1 MAGVNGFLTNGKAE
15 IQCCLR
21 HKLWW
26 TVTWLSDGWLV
37 WELGARS
44 STIESLGSWRVVKCC
59 RNMEQSP
66 SCLPVAMFTVRIIPR
81 VSILRGIIIIV
92 LLVVLAAAVNALHS
106 QTKEV
111 EIVRL
116 VITPITMGAQIM
128 PHAHFA
134 GTGGVLVV
142 ILGRRQCRVFTLN
155 TNWGQYYN
163 EDFISILGKVEVRCG
178 CWK

>member
-1 MAGVNGFLTNGKAE
+1 M
-15 IQCCLR
+15 
-21 HKLWW
+21 
-26 TVTWLSDGWLV
+26 
-37 WELGARS
+37 
-44 STIESLGSWRVVKCC
+44 VKCC
-59 RNMEQSP
+59 SP
-66 SCLPVAMFTVRIIPR
+66 CSCLPVAMFTVRIISR

-92 LLVVLAAAVNALHS
+92 LLAVLASAVIALHP

-116 VITPITMGAQIM
+116 VITPITIGAQIM
-128 PHAHFA
+128 LHAHFA

-142 ILGRRQCRVFTLN
+142 ILGWRQCRVFTLN

-163 EDFISILGKVEVRCG
+163 EDFISILGKVEASRWG

>member
-1 MAGVNGFLTNGKAE
+1 MT
-15 IQCCLR
+15 
-21 HKLWW
+21 
-26 TVTWLSDGWLV
+26 
-37 WELGARS
+37 ELGVGDVALVMRRRRLGYLARFLS
-44 STIESLGSWRVVKCC
+44 KA
-59 RNMEQSP
+59 P
-66 SCLPVAMFTVRIIPR
+66 P
-81 VSILRGIIIIV
+81 
-92 LLVVLAAAVNALHS
+92 LLVALAAAVSALHS

-142 ILGRRQCRVFTLN
+142 ILGHRQCRVFTLN

-163 EDFISILGKVEVRCG
+163 EDFISMLGKVEVRCG